1 MMLQS
6 SNNKMTGIKSFR
18 RTVWLLVLSFL
29 LAVGLILL
37 PAFKFAGK
45 QYQTWMSGQR
55 KIGQARQLIAGM
67 PGLMQENKDL
77 LQQNYLR
84 LASYDQDVS
93 QSKLLNLLLE
103 AARQSQVS
111 FVSIRPFPL
120 KDQGKYYQL
129 DFKLEIR
136 AGYHQLGSFF
146 GSLEKGNSLV
156 RFSDLKMTGDKSGAP
171 VILSALNGQ
180 AMFIKTNID
189 EKRLDTL
196 LAQNKQVK
204 GKKDTSFIYTAKYR
218 DPFLPS
224 GSTEAMVAQK
234 TGPIYRLK
242 GVVWDAKNPLAVVMD
257 EGGVT
262 YFLRAGE
269 KMGTDRLM
277 VVKQNM
283 VTFKRANGT
292 RYDLK
297 TFE

>member
-6 SNNKMTGIKSFR
+6 SNNKMTGFRPFR
-18 RTVWLLVLSFL
+18 RIILLLVLSFL
-29 LAVGLILL
+29 LVVGLVLL
-37 PAFKFAGK
+37 PAFNFVGK
-45 QYQTWMSGQR
+45 QYRVWMSGQR

-93 QSKLLNLLLE
+93 QSKLLNLLLD
-103 AARQSQVS
+103 ASRKSQIS

-120 KDQGKYYQL
+120 KDHGKYYQL

-136 AGYHQLGSFF
+136 AGYHQIGRFF
-146 GSLEKGNSLV
+146 GYLESGNSLV

-171 VILSALNGQ
+171 VILSSLNGQ
-180 AMFIKTNID
+180 AIFIKTNID
-189 EKRLDTL
+189 EKGLDTL

-204 GKKDTSFIYTAKYR
+204 GKKDTSFVYTAKYR

-277 VVKQNM
+277 AIKQNM